1 MKLGLYADPTH
12 LLFLGQKV
20 WGSPGLREGVV
31 LTERPGLGSCSP

>member
-31 LTERPGLGSCSP
+31 LTEKPGLGSCSP